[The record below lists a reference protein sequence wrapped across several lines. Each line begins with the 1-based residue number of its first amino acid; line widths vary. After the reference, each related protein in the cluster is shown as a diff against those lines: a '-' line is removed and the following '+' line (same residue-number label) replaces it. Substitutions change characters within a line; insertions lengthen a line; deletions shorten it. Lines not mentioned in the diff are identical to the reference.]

1 MSDKTISQSD
11 IEAAEKLL
19 GIEYSQDERELMVDN
34 LEDLIAS
41 AQARRNVI
49 FPNALPPASTFDP
62 RLPTTVMPVGQKPI
76 SVSNVDAG
84 LLPQNDTDI
93 AYSPVTHLSEWIR
106 SGQITSRRL
115 VEIYID
121 RIKTLGPTLECVV
134 TVLGDLALEQADDA
148 DRMIGNGQYLGPLH
162 GIPYG
167 LKDLFDVKD
176 CLLYTSPSP
185 RD

>member
-1 MSDKTISQSD
+1 MSDKTISLSD
-11 IEAAEKLL
+11 IEAAENLL
-19 GIEYSQDERELMVDN
+19 GIEYSQGERELMVDN

-49 FPNALPPASTFDP
+49 FPNALPPATTFDP
-62 RLPTTVMPVGQKPI
+62 RLPTTRLPAAQKPI
-76 SVSNVDAG
+76 STSKVEAG
-84 LLPQNDTDI
+84 ALPENDVDI
-93 AYSPVTHLSEWIR
+93 AYSPVTQLSEWIR

-121 RIKTLGPTLECVV
+121 RIKTLGPQLECVV

-148 DRMIGNGQYLGPLH
+148 DRMIADGQYLGPLH

-167 LKDLFDVKD
+167 M
-176 CLLYTSPSP
+176 
-185 RD
+185 

>member
-41 AQARRNVI
+41 AQARRKVI
-49 FPNALPPASTFDP
+49 FPNALPPATTFDP

-76 SVSNVDAG
+76 LTSNIDAG

-93 AYSPVTHLSEWIR
+93 AYSPVTHLSRRGALR
-106 SGQITSRRL
+106 SAQGSGTGPGHRCPMSRARPA
-115 VEIYID
+115 
-121 RIKTLGPTLECVV
+121 R
-134 TVLGDLALEQADDA
+134 
-148 DRMIGNGQYLGPLH
+148 
-162 GIPYG
+162 
-167 LKDLFDVKD
+167 
-176 CLLYTSPSP
+176 P
-185 RD
+185 RRPWRQTTR